1 MKLKLFLCSLT
12 ALLFTSNVISQNN
25 VIKEGTVSYISAQ
38 MVYVKFENTEG
49 IEIGDSLFINKNK
62 SYSPKLIVKFL
73 SSISA
78 SCEKIDD
85 SDFKR
90 GDKLYAFIKK
100 NDESTV
106 LQDSTTIESK
116 LNQQVVIQDQNLES
130 SPTNT
135 SDIFLSGNYFNGR
148 YSIQSYSNISNYK
161 GENDYQS
168 WRHSL
173 RIDYEN
179 IGYTNLSFYAYSI
192 FNYRTTEWSSVTKN
206 YFNALRIYDLHLKYE
221 FNSDH
226 QIWIGRFLNP
236 RISNLSTVDGLLLE
250 SNFNIFSVGV
260 VAGTRPDWGDFTFNS
275 KLIECGVYLFRSDS
289 LANGFIENTISLF
302 QQTNNSRTDRR
313 FIYFQHSNNA
323 IRNFNLFASSEV
335 DLYKRESG
343 VEKNQF
349 NLTSA
354 FLSATYYP
362 AREFSLNVS
371 YDARKNVIY
380 YETLKSLTD
389 SVLENETRQGFRV
402 RTTFKPFKYFGASLF
417 AGYRFRKSD
426 VKPSRNFGAS
436 IYYSFIP
443 LIESGINISYN
454 KLISNY
460 VDGDVYSVYMSK
472 SLTQFNSDI
481 SIGYRKTAY
490 KFPLSQNSFD
500 ENALLIDYN
509 LMLFKQL
516 NFSVSYEGA
525 FENRRTTSRFLV
537 GITTRF

>member
-1 MKLKLFLCSLT
+1 MKLKLFLCCQI
-12 ALLFTSNVISQNN
+12 ALLLTSSVICQNN

-49 IEIGDSLFINKNK
+49 IEIGDSLFIKKNK
-62 SYSPKLIVKFL
+62 SFSPKLIVKFK
-73 SSISA
+73 SSVSA
-78 SCEKIDD
+78 SGEKIDD
-85 SDFKR
+85 SDFKH

-100 NDESTV
+100 NDEQTV
-106 LQDSTTIESK
+106 LKDSTITESN
-116 LNQQVVIQDQNLES
+116 LNQPVVIQDQNLES

-135 SDIFLSGNYFNGR
+135 SDKFLSGNYFNGR

-173 RIDYEN
+173 RIDYEK
-179 IGYTNLSFYAYSI
+179 IGYTDLSFYTYAI
-192 FNYRTTEWSSVTKN
+192 FNYRTTEWSNITKN
-206 YFNALRIYDLHLKYE
+206 FFNALRVYDLHLKYE
-221 FNSDH
+221 FNSKN

-260 VAGTRPDWGDFTFNS
+260 VAGTRPDWRDFTFNS
-275 KLIECGVYLFRSDS
+275 KLIEYGFYLFRSDS
-289 LANGFIENTISLF
+289 LANGYIENTISFF

-323 IRNFNLFASSEV
+323 IRNFNLFASSEF

-349 NLTSA
+349 SMTSA

-362 AREFSLNVS
+362 VREFSLNVS

-380 YETLKSLTD
+380 YETYKSLTD

-402 RTTFKPFKYFGASLF
+402 RTTVKPFKYFGASLF

-443 LIESGINISYN
+443 LIESGINFSYN

-509 LMLFKQL
+509 LTIFRQINL
-516 NFSVSYEGA
+516 SISYEGA

>member
-85 SDFKR
+85 SDFKS

-100 NDESTV
+100 NVEQTI
-106 LQDSTTIESK
+106 LQDSVIKESN

-130 SPTNT
+130 SSTNT
-135 SDIFLSGNYFNGR
+135 SDKFLSGNYFNGR

-179 IGYTNLSFYAYSI
+179 IGYTNLSFYTYSI

-250 SNFNIFSVGV
+250 SDINIFSVGI
-260 VAGTRPDWGDFTFNS
+260 VAGTRPDWEDFTFNP
-275 KLIECGVYLFRSDS
+275 KLLEYGFYLSRSDG

-354 FLSATYYP
+354 FISATYYP
-362 AREFSLNVS
+362 VREFSLNVS

-380 YETLKSLTD
+380 YETFKSLTD

-443 LIESGINISYN
+443 LIESGINFSYN

-472 SLTQFNSDI
+472 SLTQFNSDL

-500 ENALLIDYN
+500 ENALMIDYN

>member
-1 MKLKLFLCSLT
+1 MKLTVFLCSLT
-12 ALLFTSNVISQNN
+12 ALILTSNVMSQNN

-49 IEIGDSLFINKNK
+49 IEIGDSLFIKKNK
-62 SYSPKLIVKFL
+62 SFSPKLIVKFK
-73 SSISA
+73 SSVSA
-78 SCEKIDD
+78 SGEKNDD
-85 SDFKR
+85 SDFKP

-100 NDESTV
+100 NDEPTV
-106 LQDSTTIESK
+106 LKDSTITESN
-116 LNQQVVIQDQNLES
+116 LNQPVVNQEQNLES
-130 SPTNT
+130 SPSNT
-135 SDIFLSGNYFNGR
+135 SDKFLSGNYFNGR

-173 RIDYEN
+173 RIDYEK
-179 IGYTNLSFYAYSI
+179 IGYTDLSFYTYSI
-192 FNYRTTEWSSVTKN
+192 FNYRTTEWSNITKN
-206 YFNALRIYDLHLKYE
+206 FFNALRVYDLHLKYE
-221 FNSDH
+221 FSSDH

-260 VAGTRPDWGDFTFNS
+260 VAGTRPDWRDFTFNS
-275 KLIECGVYLFRSDS
+275 KLIEYGVYLFRSDS
-289 LANGFIENTISLF
+289 LANGYIENTISFF

-313 FIYFQHSNNA
+313 FFYFQHSNNA
-323 IRNFNLFASSEV
+323 IRNFNLFASSEF

-343 VEKNQF
+343 IEKNQF

-362 AREFSLNVS
+362 VREFSLNVS

-380 YETLKSLTD
+380 YETFKSLTD
-389 SVLENETRQGFRV
+389 SILENETRQGFRV
-402 RTTFKPFKYFGASLF
+402 RTTVKPFKYFGASLF

-443 LIESGINISYN
+443 LIESGINFSYN

-490 KFPLSQNSFD
+490 KFPISQNSFD

-509 LMLFKQL
+509 LTIFKQINL
-516 NFSVSYEGA
+516 SISYEGA